1 MIALPKSTAPRR
13 AMTGL
18 VAILL
23 AVLLAA
29 CYPGGPE
36 ETSDLGAVVTA
47 RVPGADYTG
56 LATFALEDTVIV
68 LKLDDSSAEPIDPSY
83 NPVILAELRAQMVA
97 AGFQDVTPD
106 TATVTPDVW
115 LVVGAVQAEVWFY
128 WYNWGYYGG
137 WWGPGWGYYPPS
149 GGTGS
154 FQNGTVL
161 WQLLDLRDVDPGA
174 PDQEP
179 APIWMGG
186 LNGVVSGSHG
196 TNESGIRKGIDQAF
210 YQSPYIKGT
219 PAKQQED
226 AS

>member
-1 MIALPKSTAPRR
+1 VNALTKSAVPRR
-13 AMTGL
+13 AMTVL
-18 VAILL
+18 VAVLL

-36 ETSDLGAVVTA
+36 GTSDLGAVITVRA
-47 RVPGADYTG
+47 PEADYTG

-68 LKLDDSSAEPIDPSY
+68 LEVDDSSAEPIDPSY

-128 WYNWGYYGG
+128 WYNWGYMGG
-137 WWGPGWGYYPPS
+137 WYGPGWGYPPS
-149 GGTGS
+149 VGTGS
-154 FQNGTVL
+154 FTNGTVL
-161 WQLLDLRDVDPGA
+161 WQLMDMRGTVPGD
-174 PDQEP
+174 PDQAP
-179 APIWMGG
+179 AMIWFGG
-186 LNGVVSGSHG
+186 LNGAVQSSHS
-196 TNESGIRKGIDQAF
+196 TNEAGIRKSIDQAF

-219 PAKQQED
+219 PAKRQED